1 MTSVGGRGKESMW
14 LHMPSL
20 LAFCLKCFTTSF
32 AFEHNSIQYCVVLLK
47 MFFERTDEFVVLTT
61 IRTRKGSVFKHF
73 KRLER
78 LLRRE
83 SFSIGFVAWKDNLCQ
98 GLAVLGPLNTSW
110 VWKTERSKIDFFQNI
125 NNQPSSIR
133 RFFSLAWFLM
143 SIRYMKNLRIIKS
156 GIKYI
161 IKNIYQTNLASF
173 IPRHCVYLFIHAK
186 VWVIT
191 YFVNKHQCKIRN
203 AKNSK
208 MPARTLEYLLHPALS
223 TSRGHT
229 ILDNTF
235 LCAPF
240 W

>member
-1 MTSVGGRGKESMW
+1 MTLVGGRGKESMW

-98 GLAVLGPLNTSW
+98 GLAVFGPLNTSW
-110 VWKTERSKIDFFQNI
+110 VWKTEMSKIDFFFFNTLTT
-125 NNQPSSIR
+125 NQAAFEGSFPWHDSSC
-133 RFFSLAWFLM
+133 L
-143 SIRYMKNLRIIKS
+143 S
-156 GIKYI
+156 GTWK
-161 IKNIYQTNLASF
+161 T
-173 IPRHCVYLFIHAK
+173 
-186 VWVIT
+186 
-191 YFVNKHQCKIRN
+191 
-203 AKNSK
+203 
-208 MPARTLEYLLHPALS
+208 
-223 TSRGHT
+223 
-229 ILDNTF
+229 
-235 LCAPF
+235 
-240 W
+240 

>member
-1 MTSVGGRGKESMW
+1 MTLVGGRGKESMW

-98 GLAVLGPLNTSW
+98 GLGLGLGPLNTSW
-110 VWKTERSKIDFFQNI
+110 VWKTEMSKVDFFLQNI

-161 IKNIYQTNLASF
+161 IK
-173 IPRHCVYLFIHAK
+173 
-186 VWVIT
+186 
-191 YFVNKHQCKIRN
+191 
-203 AKNSK
+203 
-208 MPARTLEYLLHPALS
+208 
-223 TSRGHT
+223 
-229 ILDNTF
+229 TF
-235 LCAPF
+235 TRQIWPHSSHDL
-240 W
+240 